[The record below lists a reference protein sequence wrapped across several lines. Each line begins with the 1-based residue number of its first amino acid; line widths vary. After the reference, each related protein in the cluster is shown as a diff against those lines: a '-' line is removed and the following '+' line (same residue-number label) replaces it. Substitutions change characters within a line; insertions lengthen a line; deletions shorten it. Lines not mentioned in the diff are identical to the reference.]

1 MKKIRLLLRA
11 IRKKGLSRMQ
21 LQVKADREKTAARE
35 AKIRKAAEARS
46 DMHAKRNAERR
57 ERKAA
62 LKAGRGA

>member
-1 MKKIRLLLRA
+1 MKKISLFPKV
-11 IRKKGLSRMQ
+11 IRKKGLSRMKVQ
-21 LQVKADREKTAARE
+21 FEADREKAAARE

-62 LKAGRGA
+62 LEAGRGA